1 MSRPNGP
8 RAPHGPLRL
17 SPRRRLFAWIVGW
30 AVWGSGVAW
39 LVFHYFLP
47 TQGPFGPQA
56 NPTEIWWLRG
66 HAAMGFLALWG
77 FGMIWSAHIVPG
89 WHARRRRWSGGTAF
103 AVLAILV
110 ASGYLIYYVTDDTW
124 HEGIALV
131 HWIVGLGLPLV
142 VVLHVMRGR
151 RVRQPR

>member
-1 MSRPNGP
+1 
-8 RAPHGPLRL
+8 
-17 SPRRRLFAWIVGW
+17 
-30 AVWGSGVAW
+30 
-39 LVFHYFLP
+39 
-47 TQGPFGPQA
+47 
-56 NPTEIWWLRG
+56 
-66 HAAMGFLALWG
+66 MGFLALWG

-103 AVLAILV
+103 AVLAALV

-124 HEGIALV
+124 HERIALV